1 VNMNNTMTDQELA
14 EWKLGARNAKAG
26 LSLSK
31 SYKHLYRY
39 DHDMRKTHK
48 DGWIAMKHYLM
59 LKELDE
65 MVDIDAESV

>member
-1 VNMNNTMTDQELA
+1 MTMTDLELA

-31 SYKHLYRY
+31 SYKHLHRCE
-39 DHDMRKTHK
+39 HDMRKIRK
-48 DGWIAMKHYLM
+48 AGWIAMKHYLI

-65 MVDIDAESV
+65 MIDK

>member
-1 VNMNNTMTDQELA
+1 MNSDTMTDQELA
-14 EWKLGARNAKAG
+14 EWKLGAKNSKAG

-39 DHDMRKTHK
+39 DHDMRKIHK
-48 DGWIAMKHYLM
+48 AGWIAMKQYLF

-65 MVDIDAESV
+65 TVDIDAESV

>member
-1 VNMNNTMTDQELA
+1 MTTDTMTYQELA
-14 EWKLGARNAKAG
+14 EWKLGARNSKAG
-26 LSLSK
+26 LSLSQ

-39 DHDMRKTHK
+39 DHDLRKVHK

-65 MVDIDAESV
+65 TVDKPSESV